1 MEILPSQRR
10 VEQNSLNSGSSAIPP
25 RAIARFWTRMAEI
38 YGHKWVSQF
47 GECADDRGNLTSAAQ
62 TWSQGLATI
71 PLESISLGFSALVEK
86 GNEWPPSLPEFLALC
101 QPEKPLAPYHQIAT
115 ALPPPEVDE
124 QIARESLAKIR
135 KILSR
140 SKDATRENCGASGE
154 RKRQAAA

>member
-10 VEQNSLNSGSSAIPP
+10 VEQNLPNSELPP
-25 RAIARFWTRMAEI
+25 KAIARFWTRMAEI
-38 YGHKWVSQF
+38 YGHKWMSQF

-71 PLESISLGFSALVEK
+71 PLEAISTGFSALVEK

-101 QPEKPLAPYHQIAT
+101 QPEKPLAAYHRIT
-115 ALPPPEVDE
+115 KALPPPEVDE

-135 KILSR
+135 KILSG
-140 SKDATRENCGASGE
+140 SKDAPREKCGQKDSIE
-154 RKRQAAA
+154 PQVAA